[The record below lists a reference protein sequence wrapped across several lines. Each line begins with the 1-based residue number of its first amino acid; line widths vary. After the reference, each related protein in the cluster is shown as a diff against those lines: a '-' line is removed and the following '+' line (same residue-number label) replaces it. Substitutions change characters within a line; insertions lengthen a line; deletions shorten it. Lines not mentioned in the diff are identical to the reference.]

1 MLQKAPYRVAL
12 IAFDGAHSLDISGP
26 WEVFNTANQMI
37 GEKPGYALQLI
48 GSPTRQVT
56 SSSGLRW
63 VCDARLANYQT
74 PIHTLLVCGGEGVH
88 AACNRKSFVQSIQRL
103 AKRSDRIG
111 SICTGAF
118 ALAAAGLLDGRK
130 ATTHWSDCER
140 FASEYPNIQVDC
152 DSIYVRDGQVYT
164 SAGVTAGIDMA
175 LAIVEHD
182 YGHAVA
188 TQVAQ
193 DLVVFLRRPGGQSQF
208 SVASQRQ
215 DVRDASIRELQ
226 LWMVEHPEANLS
238 VVALAHHVRMSERN
252 FSRVFTAEVG
262 ISPGKYVQQLRVEIA
277 RQYLEQTKRPID
289 VIAQTCGFGNELSMR
304 RSFQKVLGI
313 NPSEYRKRFTSK

>member
-1 MLQKAPYRVAL
+1 MLQKEPYCVAL

-26 WEVFNTANQMI
+26 WEVFNTANRMI

-48 GSPTRQVT
+48 GAPTRQIT
-56 SSSGLRW
+56 SGAGLRW
-63 VCDARLANYQT
+63 VCDARLTNYQH
-74 PIHTLLVCGGEGVH
+74 PIHTLLVCGGEGIH
-88 AACNRKSFVQSIQRL
+88 NACKSKSFVQSIQRL
-103 AKRSDRIG
+103 AKSSDRIG

-130 ATTHWSDCER
+130 ATTHWSACEKL
-140 FASEYPNIQVDC
+140 ASEYPSIQVDC
-152 DSIYVRDGQVYT
+152 DSIYVRDEIFYT

-175 LAIVEHD
+175 LAIVEQD

-208 SVASQRQ
+208 SVASKRQ
-215 DVRDASIRELQ
+215 DIRDASIRELQ
-226 LWMVEHPEANLS
+226 LWMVEHPEADLS
-238 VVALAHHVRMSERN
+238 VAALARHVGMSERN
-252 FSRVFTAEVG
+252 FSRMFTTEVG
-262 ISPGKYVQQLRVEIA
+262 TSPGKYVQQLRVEIA
-277 RQYLEQTKRPID
+277 RQQLEQTKKTMD
-289 VIAQTCGFGNELSMR
+289 AIAKTCGFGNELSMR

-313 NPSEYRKRFTSK
+313 NPSEYRSRFTSN